1 MRVTGT
7 VDLSI
12 TDIITPPPPPSNIPL
27 HWDYQVPHLLLQG
40 KNMTSLNILTTC
52 ISLFILLHAF
62 CIAYWYPGSLSKF
75 GSVDNSG
82 NDIHQTVTLTCHI
95 STHLIWNCPIEQYI
109 YFRLD
114 PWKFRFLQTYPPS
127 PFLKIKREVLQREVC
142 NPTTVR
148 CIHWQPIITRLT
160 NS

>member
-1 MRVTGT
+1 
-7 VDLSI
+7 
-12 TDIITPPPPPSNIPL
+12 
-27 HWDYQVPHLLLQG
+27 
-40 KNMTSLNILTTC
+40 MTSLIKHSYYMYYTC

-95 STHLIWNCPIEQYI
+95 STHLIWNCPVEQYI

-148 CIHWQPIITRLT
+148 CIHWQPIITRLKT
-160 NS
+160 RSYTYRKSLVLLDSKEKQESI